1 MFKLW
6 LCDALRVIKTQIQ
19 DCGNWCAKI
28 PQNRKEKKK
37 NLTFFFFNFFF
48 ERVDST
54 GVVTPLKTSRERTR
68 SLYQTHTTQA

>member
-19 DCGNWCAKI
+19 DCGNWSAKI

-37 NLTFFFFNFFF
+37 KNLTFFNFFF
-48 ERVDST
+48 
-54 GVVTPLKTSRERTR
+54 
-68 SLYQTHTTQA
+68 